1 MTKIIFLDKLQ
12 PSTSDTLYVTDS
24 TFSGT
29 PLDDFDANTLEL
41 IESIS
46 KLVINGKSIREW
58 LQYDNLSFWWII
70 HIPLIQKA
78 LKLTKFIE
86 NFSNYLETKKPEEII
101 IKGNFSNLSLIKQ
114 CAIKYN
120 IKLTISSLKKLN
132 FDINHMAKNILK
144 EKASKQLTKNKIN
157 RRKQI
162 FLQSKKEIPES
173 NNKIMFIV
181 QPRYRRLIFNPN
193 SNSTEYR
200 DWLAQDIM
208 DLFNI
213 HDILGVDLFTHIRDN
228 DVVLKQRIDSMYNWF
243 PIEIIFNDDSIS
255 NNAKKFLQNYD
266 NIITNSLFHEQFQ
279 IYGVSF
285 WNQVKEI
292 FDKMKNQYYFP
303 YYITLVDSL
312 NQYFTNHKPKALFLT
327 YEYAQLA
334 LCIISTAKKFGI
346 KTIGIA
352 HSIVYENHYGYS
364 HRDFATIEQPFDFP
378 LPDHTLLFGN
388 YSKQI
393 MKKQGYPD
401 EKLTIFGKSDYF
413 NLEKIKQSLKD
424 RKIHEKYNI
433 PKNSKII
440 LFTSQKFQENYD
452 EYGAK
457 YDFDSRIWE
466 TLLKNYANSK
476 SYFLI
481 LKPHPREK
489 NVSIYENL
497 IQQYNANNAKI
508 LQDDLFELLYISDL
522 VLSFFSNALLDALC
536 FEKPAIRVK
545 FGSYQ
550 HPIFDNSEAL
560 LSTSL
565 DDLPKTINQVFNNSK
580 IRENLILNSKSLIK
594 EQLNIP
600 IPNPR
605 IILDD
610 ILINKNNDN

>member
-1 MTKIIFLDKLQ
+1 MTKIIFSDNVES
-12 PSTSDTLYVTDS
+12 STPDTFYVTDS

-29 PLDDFDANTLEL
+29 PLDDFNVNTLEL

-46 KLVINGKSIREW
+46 KFVINGKSIREW
-58 LQYDNLSFWWII
+58 LQYDNLSFWWIV

-101 IKGNFSNLSLIKQ
+101 IKGNFSNLGLIQQ
-114 CAIKYN
+114 CAKKYN
-120 IKLTISSLKKLN
+120 IKLTITSLKELN
-132 FDINHMAKNILK
+132 FKINHKIKTFLK
-144 EKASKQLTKNKIN
+144 DKASIQLTKNKIN
-157 RRKQI
+157 SRRQI
-162 FLQSKKEIPES
+162 FLQSKKEIPEL
-173 NNKIMFIV
+173 NNKLIFVV
-181 QPRYRRLIFNPN
+181 QPRYQRLIFNPN

-208 DLFNI
+208 DLFNVHEI
-213 HDILGVDLFTHIRDN
+213 IGVDLFTHIREN
-228 DVVLKQRIDSMYNWF
+228 DVVLQQRIDSMYDWF
-243 PIEIIFNDDSIS
+243 PIEIIFSDDGIS
-255 NNAKKFLQNYD
+255 ENAKRFLQNYD
-266 NIITNSLFHEQFQ
+266 DIITNSLFHEKFQ
-279 IYGVSF
+279 IHGISF

-303 YYITLVDSL
+303 YYITLIDSL
-312 NQYFTNHKPKALFLT
+312 NQYLTKHKPRALFLT
-327 YEYAQLA
+327 YEYGQHA
-334 LCIISTAKKFGI
+334 LCMISTAKKFGI

-364 HRDFATIEQPFDFP
+364 HRDFATIEKPFDFP

-401 EKLTIFGKSDYF
+401 ERLTIFGKSDYF
-413 NLEKIKQSLKD
+413 NLEKIKQSLKN

-457 YDFDSRIWE
+457 YDFDSRIWK

-497 IQQYNANNAKI
+497 IQEYNANNAKI
-508 LQDDLFELLYISDL
+508 IQDDLFELLYISDL

-536 FEKPAIRVK
+536 FEKPVIRIK

-565 DDLPKTINQVFNNSK
+565 EYLSSTINKIFTNSK
-580 IRENLILNSKSLIK
+580 IRENLISNSKILIK

-600 IPNPR
+600 ISNPR
-605 IILDD
+605 TILDY
-610 ILINKNNDN
+610 ILTNKDNDN

>member
-1 MTKIIFLDKLQ
+1 MKFLIKKMTKIIFLDKLQ

-285 WNQVKEI
+285 
-292 FDKMKNQYYFP
+292 
-303 YYITLVDSL
+303 
-312 NQYFTNHKPKALFLT
+312 
-327 YEYAQLA
+327 
-334 LCIISTAKKFGI
+334 
-346 KTIGIA
+346 
-352 HSIVYENHYGYS
+352 
-364 HRDFATIEQPFDFP
+364 
-378 LPDHTLLFGN
+378 
-388 YSKQI
+388 
-393 MKKQGYPD
+393 
-401 EKLTIFGKSDYF
+401 
-413 NLEKIKQSLKD
+413 
-424 RKIHEKYNI
+424 
-433 PKNSKII
+433 
-440 LFTSQKFQENYD
+440 
-452 EYGAK
+452 
-457 YDFDSRIWE
+457 
-466 TLLKNYANSK
+466 
-476 SYFLI
+476 
-481 LKPHPREK
+481 
-489 NVSIYENL
+489 
-497 IQQYNANNAKI
+497 
-508 LQDDLFELLYISDL
+508 
-522 VLSFFSNALLDALC
+522 
-536 FEKPAIRVK
+536 
-545 FGSYQ
+545 
-550 HPIFDNSEAL
+550 
-560 LSTSL
+560 
-565 DDLPKTINQVFNNSK
+565 
-580 IRENLILNSKSLIK
+580 
-594 EQLNIP
+594 
-600 IPNPR
+600 
-605 IILDD
+605 
-610 ILINKNNDN
+610 